1 MITRYAILFATGLLG
16 ALLLLAL
23 QIFTR
28 RSAIQE
34 IVTASW
40 LTLLVGLWLVLPA
53 EGRWLVSLWTPSKIL
68 GGQLLM
74 SMTPG
79 VWTLGLTLG
88 LIFAGVA
95 WVQVAEARPALPLS
109 GVVTVCTLLVTW
121 FALASGTLLTALAAW
136 TLFDL
141 LWGAAGLIAISD
153 GERVTF
159 GWLIN
164 GLASI
169 VLWMVVLLLE
179 REGGSALWWLMVPT
193 VPVNVFLI
201 GAAILRVGLYPFH
214 ISFPRRTGGVDPLFL
229 ITSMN
234 PVLGL
239 GLLYRVVSLPDV
251 QAFPP
256 WVAALGLVTLLWGG
270 VRAWIGH
277 PSEVLAR
284 TSYALLGVLVVGA
297 TVVGRASLLLH
308 GTAVWLA
315 GWTLLWL
322 SRPRDHTN
330 VAWSWPGWIAL
341 LFLAGSPPSVLGTL
355 YRLALTKQGWVGRVM
370 LMLGGALVFASLLRF
385 GQRTTQ
391 ASVSPPWTWQ
401 QLTLVTGLTLP
412 FLGMVSSIM
421 VESPSILGFLLWGGA
436 MLMAAGLVWR
446 KRRSVLIGR
455 RMGAIWSFLDLQWVH
470 RSLWRGTEHVLGAVR
485 VVAEVVEGSG
495 AMLWSMLVILIVL
508 LIVGAN

>member
-1 MITRYAILFATGLLG
+1 MTTHYAILFATGMIG

-28 RSAIQE
+28 RNALQE

-40 LTLLVGLWLVLPA
+40 LTLLVGLWLVLPL
-53 EGRWLVSLWTPSKIL
+53 EGRWLVSLWTPSTIL

-79 VWTLGLTLG
+79 LWTVGLALGLT
-88 LIFAGVA
+88 FAGVA
-95 WVQVAEARPALPLS
+95 WVQVADASPAFPLS
-109 GVVTVCTLLVTW
+109 GVVTVCTLLITW
-121 FALASGTLLTALAAW
+121 LALASGTLLTALAAW

-141 LWGAAGLIAISD
+141 LWGAAGLIALGD

-169 VLWMVVLLLE
+169 VLWMVILLLE

-193 VPVNVFLI
+193 APVNVLLI
-201 GAAILRVGLYPFH
+201 GAAILRIGLYPFH

-239 GLLYRVVSLPDV
+239 GLLYRVLSLPDV
-251 QAFPP
+251 QSFPA
-256 WVAALGLVTLLWGG
+256 WVGWLGLASLLWGG
-270 VRAWIGH
+270 LRAWIGH
-277 PSEVLAR
+277 PSEVLACA
-284 TSYALLGVLVVGA
+284 SYALLGVIVVGA
-297 TVVGRASLLLH
+297 AGAGRASLLLH
-308 GTAVWLA
+308 GTSVWLA

-322 SRPRDHTN
+322 SRPRDRAD
-330 VAWSWPGWIAL
+330 VAWSWPGWVAL
-341 LFLAGSPPSVLGTL
+341 LFLVGSPPSALGTL
-355 YRLALTKQGWVGRVM
+355 YRLALTEQGWVGRVV
-370 LMLGGALVFASLLRF
+370 LVLGGAIVIAALLRF
-385 GQRTTQ
+385 GQCTTR
-391 ASVSPPWTWQ
+391 ASISPPWTWQ
-401 QLTLVTGLTLP
+401 QLTLATGLALP
-412 FLGMVSSIM
+412 LLGLICCIT
-421 VESPSILGFLLWGGA
+421 VESPPVLGFLLWSAA

-446 KRRSVLIGR
+446 KKRSVIIGR
-455 RMGAIWSFLDLQWVH
+455 RLATIWSFLDLKWVY